1 MNKECLGL
9 RTHPSFVTDHEETGH
24 TVQHGKANAN
34 VERVTQKYENRAKNC
49 GRTER
54 AVTSEEKRFLA
65 ATREKNGRQLS
76 LLGIK
81 DFVHLVEIQALHF
94 FPFLFKKEF
103 MRQKCFSTII
113 SK

>member
-9 RTHPSFVTDHEETGH
+9 RTHLSFVTDHEETGH

-54 AVTSEEKRFLA
+54 AVTSDDKRFLA

-76 LLGIK
+76 LLGK
-81 DFVHLVEIQALHF
+81 
-94 FPFLFKKEF
+94 
-103 MRQKCFSTII
+103 I
-113 SK
+113 SFTQWKYR

>member
-65 ATREKNGRQLS
+65 ATREKKGRQLS
-76 LLGIK
+76 LLGKISFTQWK
-81 DFVHLVEIQALHF
+81 YRQFTF

-103 MRQKCFSTII
+103 MR
-113 SK
+113 